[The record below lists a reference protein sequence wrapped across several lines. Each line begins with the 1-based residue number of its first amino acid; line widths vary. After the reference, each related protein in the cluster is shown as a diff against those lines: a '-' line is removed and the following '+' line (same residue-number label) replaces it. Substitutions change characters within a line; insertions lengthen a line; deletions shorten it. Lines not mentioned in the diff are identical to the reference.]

1 MPTLEVILLSYLIT
15 MSLPLTV
22 TLPNSSSLVSSPRT
36 TARPTTRSPS
46 QSKVLLYTARGY
58 KYYKVPVRNGTRLEE
73 GRVAEACAEAGL
85 EAVCSG
91 PASCKYSDT
100 DKCHVTPLST
110 NCNNPM

>member
-1 MPTLEVILLSYLIT
+1 MTIVVNLPQPSRSDMVTSPRSITRPPSESKILLYSG
-15 MSLPLTV
+15 
-22 TLPNSSSLVSSPRT
+22 
-36 TARPTTRSPS
+36 
-46 QSKVLLYTARGY
+46 RGY
-58 KYYKVPVRNGTRLEE
+58 KYYKVPVKNGTRLEE

-100 DKCHVTPLST
+100 DKCSVTPLST